1 MKECFKK
8 KKVEKRK
15 LLLYKEQVIHFK
27 YDHLFIGKN
36 CLQYIGKK
44 TQLLIGKKGQFLWSL
59 FLPLSAL

>member
-1 MKECFKK
+1 MNKWKNVFKK

-36 CLQYIGKK
+36 CLQYNGKK
-44 TQLLIGKKGQFLWSL
+44 NNF
-59 FLPLSAL
+59 